1 MTHELNFASFLGNKG
16 LEAQESTDTQETE
29 TSTVVD
35 SEVSSG
41 TDAATVESSQEQV
54 ASSTAVTPVSLAALL
69 EKKGLQIE
77 GGDSEEL
84 YERVISRALDG
95 SRAMS
100 EVARLQ
106 AELESLRAAAQQT
119 YPTAP
124 QPNTAT
130 PVSQTTESTSASTPQ
145 AQQVNKLFRELQKYD
160 SLLENYV
167 ERDDSG
173 YAKPVAMYGQL
184 SIDAARQ
191 INEYER
197 ASREQADRILRNP
210 LSIVEDSKDMIT
222 KIAEERAKQ
231 IVEERISAMMTE
243 QERAAREWAA
253 ANEQKSAE
261 QQNYEWHEA
270 NKAKLFHLD
279 ANGDPKRDFLGG
291 DGPAWTTTGQKF
303 LQKLTE
309 LRNTAPGVP
318 DLVLRNLAVEYA
330 TAGQSAQQTAAA
342 PAAPVQQAAQP
353 VMTQAQ
359 QRNLLANNRQSIPN
373 SNTPTANV
381 HQVLASPPRLRLAEM
396 AQLDPAN
403 AERISGWR
411 R

>member
-16 LEAQESTDTQETE
+16 QEQQASSDTQEIE
-29 TSTVVD
+29 ASSVVD
-35 SEVSSG
+35 NEVTG
-41 TDAATVESSQEQV
+41 TEATTEDSSQEQEV
-54 ASSTAVTPVSLAALL
+54 PSTAAPVSLAALL
-69 EKKGLQIE
+69 EKKGVQIE

-84 YERVISRALDG
+84 YENVISRALAG
-95 SRAMS
+95 SKAMS

-119 YPTAP
+119 TPTAP
-124 QPNTAT
+124 QQTAAT
-130 PVSQTTESTSASTPQ
+130 PVSQATEGNPVSEQTA
-145 AQQVNKLFRELQKYD
+145 AKLFRELQKYD
-160 SLLENYV
+160 PLLENYV
-167 ERDDSG
+167 ERDESG
-173 YAKPVAMYGQL
+173 YAKPVAMYGQM

-191 INEYER
+191 INDYER

-210 LSIVEDSKDMIT
+210 LAIVEDSRDMIT

-231 IVEERISAMMTE
+231 IVESRISAIMQE
-243 QERAAREWAA
+243 QERAAREYAA
-253 ANEQKSAE
+253 ANEQKSL
-261 QQNYEWHEA
+261 QQQEFEWHES

-279 ANGDPKRDFLGG
+279 ANGEPKRDFLGG
-291 DGPAWTTTGQKF
+291 DGPAWTSTGQKF

-318 DLVLRNLAVEYA
+318 DLVLRNLAIEFA
-330 TAGQSAQQTAAA
+330 SAGQSPAQPQQQAQ
-342 PAAPVQQAAQP
+342 PAAPPAQQP
-353 VMTQAQ
+353 VLTQAQ
-359 QRNLLANNRQSIPN
+359 QRNLLANNRQAIPN

-381 HQVLASPPRLRLAEM
+381 HQVMSSPPRLRLAEM